1 MQNKYMNIAIK
12 ESIKAYK
19 KREVP
24 VGCVI
29 VKNDKVIAKSHNLK
43 EKHNK
48 VTSHA
53 ELLAINKASKKLKN
67 WRLNDCD
74 IYITLQPCPMCS
86 SAIKQSRIR
95 NIYYILD
102 NKNNE
107 ISNEILQKTDIN
119 KRIMKMEKINNE
131 SYKKTI
137 ETFFKKQRNK

>member
-1 MQNKYMNIAIK
+1 M
-12 ESIKAYK
+12 
-19 KREVP
+19 
-24 VGCVI
+24 
-29 VKNDKVIAKSHNLK
+29 
-43 EKHNK
+43 
-48 VTSHA
+48 
-53 ELLAINKASKKLKN
+53 
-67 WRLNDCD
+67 NDCD

-119 KRIMKMEKINNE
+119 KRVMKIEKINND